1 MSSKVKSGAEKR
13 RLKEKELF
21 EKAGTNPKQKKLWSF
36 VKINDEVEVSVPNT
50 YIFPVLSYTILHN
63 IRQFIK
69 LFYSARLL
77 LILICKMLL

>member
-36 VKINDEVEVSVPNT
+36 VKINDEVEVSV
-50 YIFPVLSYTILHN
+50 YISRSVLYNFT
-63 IRQFIK
+63 
-69 LFYSARLL
+69 
-77 LILICKMLL
+77 

>member
-36 VKINDEVEVSVPNT
+36 VKINDEVEVF
-50 YIFPVLSYTILHN
+50 IFSGLSYTILH
-63 IRQFIK
+63 R
-69 LFYSARLL
+69 
-77 LILICKMLL
+77 